1 MIKRMS
7 TYEKIKEVLDAN
19 LATITTLIDAN
30 RRISIIKFKELKE
43 DTEEIKQ
50 HAKETNGNVARNVE
64 RIHILDIDQS
74 ADNRFRKRSWFFVA
88 SVLILIV
95 ADIVT
100 KILI

>member
-1 MIKRMS
+1 MT

-30 RRISIIKFKELKE
+30 KNISIIKFKELKE

-50 HAKETNGNVARNVE
+50 HAKETNGNVSRNIE
-64 RIHILDIDQS
+64 RIHRLDIDQS

-100 KILI
+100 KVLI